1 MRAISVESYGRVGA
15 ESLASLRCTAREAA
29 IHGRLQSTT
38 SALVQ
43 ELCGDLE
50 IAVLFMNADASLLSK
65 GAMRHKA
72 GAGIIPIGRV
82 VVKATAAAGEWP
94 A

>member
-1 MRAISVESYGRVGA
+1 MESYGRMGA

-38 SALVQ
+38 SKLVQ
-43 ELCGDLE
+43 KLRGDLE
-50 IAVLFMNADASLLSK
+50 VAVLFMNADASLLSK
-65 GAMRHKA
+65 GALRHNA
-72 GAGIIPIGRV
+72 GAGIVPIGRV
-82 VVKATAAAGEWP
+82 VVKASAAAGEWP